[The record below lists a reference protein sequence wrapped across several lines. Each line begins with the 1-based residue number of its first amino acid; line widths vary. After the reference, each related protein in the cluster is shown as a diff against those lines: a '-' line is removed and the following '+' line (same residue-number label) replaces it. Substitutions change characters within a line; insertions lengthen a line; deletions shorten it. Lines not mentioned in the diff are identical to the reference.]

1 MFNESFLQTK
11 KIGKNGMN
19 LNKKSEVLI
28 DKKLDAFFKEGK
40 DAIEKFFK
48 RKCERYKK
56 LNQMKK
62 ELNTKRMQED
72 FNRGIEDIQFEK
84 ERKISKFEEALDL
97 ISLNK
102 KLKLK
107 NDEELIPDE
116 IISLNE
122 NSDDDLDII
131 YSNSLKNKRK
141 KLFSYNK

>member
-11 KIGKNGMN
+11 KIRKNGMN
-19 LNKKSEVLI
+19 LNEKSELFI
-28 DKKLDAFFKEGK
+28 DKKLDAFYIEGK
-40 DAIEKFFK
+40 DAIEKFFN

-56 LNQMKK
+56 LNQMK
-62 ELNTKRMQED
+62 EEFNNKRM
-72 FNRGIEDIQFEK
+72 QFEK

-107 NDEELIPDE
+107 NDEELVPDG

-131 YSNSLKNKRK
+131 YSNSSKNKRK
-141 KLFSYNK
+141 KLFSFNK

>member
-1 MFNESFLQTK
+1 
-11 KIGKNGMN
+11 
-19 LNKKSEVLI
+19 
-28 DKKLDAFFKEGK
+28 
-40 DAIEKFFK
+40 
-48 RKCERYKK
+48 
-56 LNQMKK
+56 MKK

-107 NDEELIPDE
+107 NDEELISDG
-116 IISLNE
+116 IISLNK

-131 YSNSLKNKRK
+131 YSNSSKNKRK